1 MMPNYSA
8 LVLAIIRET
17 KAAIASILCETEI
30 EKHLQVDK
38 SIGLDLG
45 IKSYLVTSSGEEIKN
60 PKHYRTLLKKLLA
73 ANKKL
78 SRTQKCSNQ
87 AKAKTK
93 RSPLGFTNV

>member
-38 SIGLDLG
+38 NIGLDLG
-45 IKSYLVTSSGEEIKN
+45 DKVIPRY
-60 PKHYRTLLKKLLA
+60 
-73 ANKKL
+73 
-78 SRTQKCSNQ
+78 
-87 AKAKTK
+87 
-93 RSPLGFTNV
+93 